1 MGSYPIK
8 ITGGIMSDQQDTPK
22 GQGIVKPYL
31 GFIDN
36 SVLFKKPISCLFAIV
51 SLLIPVYV
59 LILFIQD
66 GIFRANEAKFIIAG
80 ILIVAILLFAGIFG
94 FLIWWHRRI
103 TRDEGGHKWY
113 SNFRR
118 FIQTI
123 GEWLG
128 TFTAI
133 SVFGCVLVLTLV
145 LSDEHY
151 MLTGIFSVP
160 NIDIVVAL
168 HGLIAGFLII
178 IATRI
183 LLFLLDPV
191 IWLIK
196 QIWKLIVRVVL
207 FAYRCVINAG
217 GLVEKNTPFWIG
229 LTWLLAFAAVV
240 SSLVLCFIYGGISPV
255 IALAVSLGF
264 MGYLLYKRKNYDA

>member
-1 MGSYPIK
+1 
-8 ITGGIMSDQQDTPK
+8 MSDQQDTPK

-36 SVLFKKPISCLFAIV
+36 SVLLKKPISCLFAIV

-59 LILFIQD
+59 LSQFIQH
-66 GIFRANEAKFIIAG
+66 GIFRENEAKYIIAG

-113 SNFRR
+113 GNFRR

-128 TFTAI
+128 TFIAI
-133 SVFGCVLVLTLV
+133 SVFGCVIVLMIF
-145 LSDEHY
+145 LSDKYYRITEILPLPIY
-151 MLTGIFSVP
+151 QV
-160 NIDIVVAL
+160 DIVVAL

-207 FAYRCVINAG
+207 FAYRCVINVG

-229 LTWLLAFAAVV
+229 LTWLLAFAAIV
-240 SSLVLCFIYGGISPV
+240 SSLVLCFVFGGISPV

>member
-1 MGSYPIK
+1 
-8 ITGGIMSDQQDTPK
+8 MSEHQDTPK

-31 GFIDN
+31 GFIDT

-59 LILFIQD
+59 LALFIQYD
-66 GIFRANEAKFIIAG
+66 LFRASEAKFIIAG

-103 TRDEGGHKWY
+103 TRDEGSQWY

-118 FIQTI
+118 FIQTA

-145 LSDEHY
+145 LSDDHY
-151 MLTGIFSVP
+151 MVTSIFSVP
-160 NIDIVVAL
+160 YNQIDIVIAL

-178 IATRI
+178 IATKI

-217 GLVEKNTPFWIG
+217 GIVEKNTPFWIG
-229 LTWLLAFAAVV
+229 LTWLLAFATVIACI
-240 SSLVLCFIYGGISPV
+240 VLNFLIVGYYPV
-255 IALAVSLGF
+255 LALAVSLGF